1 MKFQLTTKA
10 REAIGGYAF
19 IMPNFLGFL
28 LFTSL
33 PVIASFILAFYEWDV
48 ITPWRQAKFVGFEN
62 FVKLLGFHHEAGV
75 GWKANDPHFWYF
87 LYNTAYL
94 MIGIPVTMAAS
105 LFVAVIM
112 NKKIKGIVVFRT
124 VYFLPSI
131 CAGVALYMLWRW
143 IYNPDFGLLNTLLRT
158 LSGDLI
164 SGPQWLNSVA
174 WAKPALVLMNV
185 WTYMGGYNMILYL
198 AALQG
203 IHPELYEAAEI
214 DGANG
219 WQKFWSVTWP
229 MLTPTTFFI
238 FVMSVI
244 AGFQGGFEAAYVMTG
259 GGPAGSTT
267 TIDYYIFNNAYVWFK
282 MGYAAAIAWLL
293 FAIIFVVT
301 LFNWRY
307 GGKVVHY
314 G

>member
-1 MKFQLTTKA
+1 MKIQLTTKS
-10 REAIGGYAF
+10 REAIGGYLF

-28 LFTSL
+28 IFTSL
-33 PVIASFILAFYEWDV
+33 PVIASLVLSFYKWDV
-48 ITPWRQAKFVGFEN
+48 ITPWQDAEFAGLSN
-62 FVKLLGFHHEAGV
+62 FVKLLGFHKEVDG
-75 GWKANDPHFWYF
+75 GWVANDPNFWYF

-94 MIGIPVTMAAS
+94 MLGIPFTMAAS
-105 LFVAVIM
+105 LCLALIM
-112 NKKIKGIVVFRT
+112 NKKIKGIVAFRT

-143 IYNPDFGLLNTLLRT
+143 IYNPDFGLFNTILRAV
-158 LSGDLI
+158 SGDLI
-164 SGPQWLNSVA
+164 SGPQWLNSIA
-174 WAKPALVLMNV
+174 WAKPALVIMNV

-203 IHPELYEAAEI
+203 IHPELYEAADI

-219 WQKFWSVTWP
+219 WQKFWNVTWP

-238 FVMSVI
+238 FIMSVI

-282 MGYAAAIAWLL
+282 MGYAAAIAWIL

-301 LFNWRY
+301 LFNWKY